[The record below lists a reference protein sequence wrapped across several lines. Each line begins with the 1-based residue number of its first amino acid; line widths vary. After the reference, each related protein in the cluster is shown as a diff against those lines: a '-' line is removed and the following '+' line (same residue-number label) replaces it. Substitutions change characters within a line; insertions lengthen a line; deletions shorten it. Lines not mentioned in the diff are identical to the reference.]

1 MSNDTSAIV
10 AFGNAYYARL
20 LANFLVEEVRKDPE
34 RGAMIA
40 MGRASHTARLVEAI
54 ERGDHLR
61 DHAAVLDKLLP
72 PPEPEL

>member
-1 MSNDTSAIV
+1 MSNDTSAVI
-10 AFGNAYYARL
+10 AFGAAYYERL
-20 LANFLVEEVRKDPE
+20 LARFRAEEVRKDPE

-40 MGRASHTARLVEAI
+40 MGRASHVARLVEAI

-72 PPEPEL
+72 PP